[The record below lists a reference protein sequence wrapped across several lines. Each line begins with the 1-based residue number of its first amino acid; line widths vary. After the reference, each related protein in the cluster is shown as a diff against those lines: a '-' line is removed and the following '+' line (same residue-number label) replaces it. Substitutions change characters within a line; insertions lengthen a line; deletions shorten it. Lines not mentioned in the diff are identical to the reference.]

1 MLKKIALT
9 GPESSGKTT
18 LCLALASHFKCRFV
32 PEMARVILEKEGSSY
47 DEKKV
52 EEMARRQIQEEI
64 RLEKLARNAEEP
76 FLFCDTN
83 LLVYQVWMEV
93 RFGHCPGW
101 IKESVE
107 NADYDLQLLMHP
119 DLPWEADPLRENPLD
134 RLALF
139 HRYESILKNGNGKW
153 ATVEGLGHSRFTYS
167 LRLIEQFQ

>member
-18 LCLALASHFKCRFV
+18 LCLALASHFQCRFV
-32 PEMARVILEKEGSSY
+32 PEMARLILEKDGPAY

-52 EEMARRQIQEEI
+52 EEMARIQIQEEI
-64 RLEKLARNAEEP
+64 RLEKLARESEEQ

-93 RFGHCPGW
+93 RFGRCPSW
-101 IKESVE
+101 IVESVAQ
-107 NADYDLQLLMHP
+107 ADYALQLLMYP

-134 RLALF
+134 RLPLF
-139 HRYESILKNGNGKW
+139 HRYESILKKNTGAWVCIQGDKRFE
-153 ATVEGLGHSRFTYS
+153 EGRKLMEDLH
-167 LRLIEQFQ
+167 